1 MLLVTG
7 VRCSFLEEDA
17 GSVHIHRYGRDCIT
31 RADAGASSAAR
42 LHRDVFR
49 QTLLVAAGMDDEDV
63 AARSTRDVLADAPAE
78 QPLEKAG
85 FAGAD
90 DDQLGLMLF
99 GGVDKLLRRLAG
111 YASEVDLQVGVG
123 EESLHPLAVLFPQL
137 LVPLDN
143 LTGVAGRIGVVGP
156 QTERAGSAGLGERLW
171 RDDTD
176 DHHLRGEGACVLSCT
191 PEGVLGG
198 RRSVIADDDRLLRGA
213 CGLGPH
219 RPEVFPHN
227 APVTRNEQPP
237 AARAGPGL
245 TVELHL
251 GPRLELAAGSS
262 SLLGPDEQPS

>member
-1 MLLVTG
+1 
-7 VRCSFLEEDA
+7 
-17 GSVHIHRYGRDCIT
+17 
-31 RADAGASSAAR
+31 
-42 LHRDVFR
+42 
-49 QTLLVAAGMDDEDV
+49 MDDQDV
-63 AARSTRDVLADAPAE
+63 AARSTRDVLADAAAE

-156 QTERAGSAGLGERLW
+156 QTERAGSAGRGERLW

-176 DHHLRGEGACVLSCT
+176 DHHLRGEGARVIGCA
-191 PEGVLGG
+191 PEGVFGG
-198 RRSVIADDDRLLRGA
+198 RRSVIADDDRLLRAA

-219 RPEVFPHN
+219 RSKVFPHG
-227 APVTRNEQPP
+227 APFMLLREAERSCEPLSLDVGRMGFATAQGAVARLMERGFFERRQAGGETEYWVPFLYQDALDLVQGTEGIPESTPETEEEEPP
-237 AARAGPGL
+237 ETGL
-245 TVELHL
+245 
-251 GPRLELAAGSS
+251 
-262 SLLGPDEQPS
+262 